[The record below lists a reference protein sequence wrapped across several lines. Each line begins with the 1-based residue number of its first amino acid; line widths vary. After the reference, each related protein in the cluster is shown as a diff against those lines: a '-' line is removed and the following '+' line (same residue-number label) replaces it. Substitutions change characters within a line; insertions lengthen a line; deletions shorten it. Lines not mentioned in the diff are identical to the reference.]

1 MDSFDNNLKMD
12 HLLSVLH
19 EDAKPSMHAECH
31 TALKTLKRDYG
42 NPIVVSHLLVKSL
55 LELPPIKSNDRK
67 ALRNFHPKF
76 KIYITWLKSI
86 GDEVPIYFKEN
97 LAKALLCLSSCN
109 MRNEFY
115 KVTCN
120 LDILDG
126 DVDLTFLERWLEKR
140 LKIIFNSIANIIAT
154 QGTKTDIPHQKMDKE
169 RKQIN
174 LFHNSIPD
182 KSKKTTKTL
191 VCYLCSQDHRIM
203 DCVKFKQK
211 TATKRKRMLKE
222 CQSEFRCC
230 VDGCRQN
237 TIPFYIK
244 NLEIIKTV
252 IQIIENNHFHKI
264 ISLTMA
270 T

>member
-1 MDSFDNNLKMD
+1 
-12 HLLSVLH
+12 
-19 EDAKPSMHAECH
+19 
-31 TALKTLKRDYG
+31 
-42 NPIVVSHLLVKSL
+42 
-55 LELPPIKSNDRK
+55 
-67 ALRNFHPKF
+67 
-76 KIYITWLKSI
+76 
-86 GDEVPIYFKEN
+86 
-97 LAKALLCLSSCN
+97 

-126 DVDLTFLERWLEKR
+126 DVDLIFLEKWLEKH
-140 LKIIFNSIANIIAT
+140 LKIFFNPIANIIAT
-154 QGTKTDIPHQKMDKE
+154 QGTKTDIQHQKRDKE
-169 RKQIN
+169 RQQIN
-174 LFHNSIPD
+174 LFHKSTAQSPD
-182 KSKKTTKTL
+182 KSKKPTIL

-222 CQSEFRCC
+222 YQSEFRCC

-252 IQIIENNHFHKI
+252 IQIIENNHFHKT